1 MDELHPVFSEQGD
14 RVEAALEARL
24 EDTRALNLDEVA
36 SVVAVVAA
44 TYQKALQLRYVI
56 EGLVAPEGEDAEDRA
71 RLAEGLEDVEELLN
85 GLTTLHAT
93 TRDKLYYAAQRVRQA
108 PR

>member
-1 MDELHPVFSEQGD
+1 
-14 RVEAALEARL
+14 
-24 EDTRALNLDEVA
+24 
-36 SVVAVVAA
+36 
-44 TYQKALQLRYVI
+44 
-56 EGLVAPEGEDAEDRA
+56 VAPEGEDAEDRA

-93 TRDKLYYAAQRVRQA
+93 TRDKLYYAAQRVRQT

>member
-1 MDELHPVFSEQGD
+1 MDELYPVFSEQGD

-24 EDTRALNLDEVA
+24 ADTHALNLDEVA
-36 SVVAVVAA
+36 SVVQVVAA

-56 EGLVAPEGEDAEDRA
+56 EGLVTDEADDAEARA
-71 RLAEGLEDVEELLN
+71 RLADGLEDVEELLN

-93 TRDKLYYAAQRVRQA
+93 TRDKLFYTAQRVRLG
-108 PR
+108 RR